1 VLSQKLEVG
10 SAGPVFALVKPPE
23 KAAEAAA
30 GAKRGPPNTVFC
42 GLAAK
47 EIAAWEVG
55 KGGLD
60 DKVRM
65 NGHTGWVRSLAA
77 TGKYLFSCGCNH
89 LRQWDVTYPVPKEVA
104 STSLFTGD
112 ILAIAAKDGRVV
124 TAGADGSLHTWA
136 LGKGG
141 ELVAGPARE
150 KAHEGRVTDVLLSGP
165 LVYSVSYDGALKV
178 RRGGGG
184 GAGGTAL
191 VMARQQLAAGGTC
204 DAHHGL
210 DSACVTCIAT

>member
-1 VLSQKLEVG
+1 MSQKLEVG
-10 SAGPVFALVKPPE
+10 AAGPVFALVKPPE
-23 KAAEAAA
+23 KAADAA
-30 GAKRGPPNTVFC
+30 GAKRGPGDTVFC

-55 KGGLD
+55 KGALD

-89 LRQWDVTYPVPKEVA
+89 LRQWDATYPVPKEVA
-104 STSLFTGD
+104 ATSLFTGD
-112 ILAIAAKDGRVV
+112 ILAIAAKGGRVV

-178 RRGGGG
+178 RGGRGG
-184 GAGGTAL
+184 
-191 VMARQQLAAGGTC
+191 M
-204 DAHHGL
+204 
-210 DSACVTCIAT
+210 